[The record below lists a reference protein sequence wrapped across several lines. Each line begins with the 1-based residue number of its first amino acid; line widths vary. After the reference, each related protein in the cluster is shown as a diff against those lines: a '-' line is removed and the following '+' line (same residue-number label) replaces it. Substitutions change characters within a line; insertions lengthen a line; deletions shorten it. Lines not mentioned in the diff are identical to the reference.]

1 MILIDIS
8 MYILLHHIQAQMID
22 ICQILSE
29 KISLLVKMR
38 PSFKIHEDIILLCT
52 FRSLKLY
59 IWGPNS

>member
-1 MILIDIS
+1 MILNDIS

-38 PSFKIHEDIILLCT
+38 PSFKIHEDTILFCFVPL
-52 FRSLKLY
+52 
-59 IWGPNS
+59 GH